1 MTRVFFRDYPPPPRV
16 TAVEPLADHVLRVC
30 FEGGTVKHYDV
41 KPLLRLPMFQPLR
54 DAELFRE
61 ASVVSGG
68 YAVAWNT
75 DIDISEYELW
85 QHGEIRDGSSF
96 NRGRSGSKSSP

>member
-1 MTRVFFRDYPPPPRV
+1 MSLNPRPPLV

-41 KPLLRLPMFQPLR
+41 KPLLHLAMFQPLH
-54 DAELFRE
+54 DADLFRE
-61 ASVVSGG
+61 ARVVSGG
-68 YAVAWNT
+68 YAVAWNA

-85 QHGEIRDGSSF
+85 QHGEIRDGS
-96 NRGRSGSKSSP
+96 GIQ